1 MSRTKAI
8 GGYAEVRV
16 NGDSMLFRGDMTHNF
31 QTHIKEGI
39 VGRDRRHHGFIE
51 KPNLAYIEGDYTFD
65 GKYTTAQLE
74 AIVDATVTARLADGR
89 VLVLR
94 GAYIAGELPV
104 NVDEAKGKIRFEGE
118 AGEELAAQ
126 S

>member
-16 NGDSMLFRGDMTHNF
+16 NGEVLEFRGDMTHNF
-31 QTHIKEGI
+31 QTFIKEGV
-39 VGRDRRHHGFIE
+39 VGRDGKHHGFIL
-51 KPNLAYIEGDYTFD
+51 KPNIPYIEGDYTFG

-74 AIVDATVTARLADGR
+74 AIADATVTARLADGR

-94 GAYIAGELPV
+94 GAYMAGETPV
-104 NVDEAKGKIRFEGE
+104 NVDEAKGKIRWEGE
-118 AGEELAAQ
+118 AGEELKAQ
-126 S
+126 G

>member
-16 NGDSMLFRGDMTHNF
+16 NGESMLFRGDMTHNF
-31 QTHIKEGI
+31 QTQVKEGV
-39 VGRDRRHHGFIE
+39 VGRDGRHHGFTV
-51 KPNLAYIEGDYTFD
+51 KPNLPFIEGDFTAD
-65 GKYTTAQLE
+65 GKYTTAHLE
-74 AIVDATVTARLADGR
+74 AMVDATVTARLADGR

-104 NVDEAKGKIRFEGE
+104 NVDEAKVKIRFEGE

-126 S
+126 G

>member
-1 MSRTKAI
+1 MSRTKPI

-16 NGDSMLFRGDMTHNF
+16 NGDAMLFRGDMTFNF
-31 QTHIKEGI
+31 QTQIKDGV
-39 VGRDRRHHGFIE
+39 VGRDGRHHGFTV
-51 KPNLAYIEGDYTFD
+51 KPNVPFIEGDYTFD

-94 GAYIAGELPV
+94 GAYIAGEMPV

>member
-1 MSRTKAI
+1 MSRTKPI

-16 NGDSMLFRGDMTHNF
+16 NGEVLEFRGDMTFNF
-31 QTHIKEGI
+31 QTQVKEGV
-39 VGRDRRHHGFIE
+39 VGRDGRHHGFTV
-51 KPNLAYIEGDYTFD
+51 KPNLPFIEGEYTFG

-94 GAYIAGELPV
+94 GAYMAGETTI
-104 NVDEAKGKIRFEGE
+104 NVDEAKGKIRWEGE

-126 S
+126 A